1 MLPRHKRGTWIGPGR
16 SRKSSAPDA
25 QGVIHVSP
33 HELLDRLA
41 DLIPPPRKQLHRYHG
56 VFAPNQR
63 LRSAVTA
70 LAKREPPQAGR
81 GHA

>member
-25 QGVIHVSP
+25 RGVIHLSP

-70 LAKREPPQAGR
+70 LAKR
-81 GHA
+81 

>member
-1 MLPRHKRGTWIGPGR
+1 VLPRHKRGTWIGPGR
-16 SRKSSAPDA
+16 SRKSSARDA
-25 QGVIHVSP
+25 QGVIHLSP

-70 LAKREPPQAGR
+70 LAKR
-81 GHA
+81 